1 MYPGCFINVIVISCV
16 RARLTYH
23 VIPAS
28 GNELGNGP
36 SLPLLVSLPLP
47 PFPPILV
54 PRPNL
59 RHNAY
64 SFKESDDEDYLK
76 GQRRCNEVSYCCPS
90 HMGGYD
96 QGLAL
101 AHLSHLRNSAL
112 TLLISF
118 PGMHCCS
125 S

>member
-1 MYPGCFINVIVISCV
+1 MVLFGISWLGIWKYNQRRRHFMRPC
-16 RARLTYH
+16 ATPYH

-47 PFPPILV
+47 PFPPILI
-54 PRPNL
+54 PRPIL

-64 SFKESDDEDYLK
+64 SFKESDDKDYHE
-76 GQRRCNEVSYCCPS
+76 GQRRCNQVSYCRPS

-96 QGLAL
+96 QG
-101 AHLSHLRNSAL
+101 
-112 TLLISF
+112 
-118 PGMHCCS
+118 MHHCS